1 MVPHPAIAI
10 LCATIII
17 VLFII
22 VIILIITDKMNRAIA
37 AIGGAI
43 ITFFVITYLYG
54 EPFFTFIGF
63 LFGTQTDGFVNLH
76 SLILI
81 LGMMFMVQ
89 VCNEAGLFQYYAF
102 ILVQKTKGNP
112 RYLLLIIC
120 TLSVFLSAILNNIL
134 TVIIL
139 IPLII
144 TVSRILSIN
153 PTPYIITSA
162 ILVNIG
168 GMLFP
173 ISSIPNILIT
183 SYANITFIEFFLNVG
198 LISLLIFGISLLFFH
213 IIYRD
218 RLIVPQER
226 LVKVLEDFNA
236 WNFVPDKRTF
246 QISQWTLI
254 LVMIGIFTLEPL
266 IEPSMIALTG
276 GIVLTIITRLDAKEI
291 LDKIDFEL
299 LLYLLGIFVL
309 SGALE
314 LVGIINYVGA
324 GLSYL
329 TGGNA
334 FTTIMIIIWF
344 SAFLSS
350 SIDNI
355 PITKVLIPV
364 VGVMGINFNPTQVKE
379 FYYGLAF
386 GANLGDN
393 LTPMG
398 DNILVMK
405 IAENNERP
413 IKASTFFKLGFVT
426 SIIQLFALT
435 IYYALYMAT
444 ALGIFLLVLVIIG
457 IISIYYYSYLEKKY
471 GKVEFSRYYK
481 IKLRITRTLR
491 RIGDKIGIK
500 KYKKD

>member
-1 MVPHPAIAI
+1 MVISA
-10 LCATIII
+10 III
-17 VLFII
+17 TLMFVTVIGLVL
-22 VIILIITDKMNRAIA
+22 TDKMNRAIA
-37 AIGGAI
+37 ALGGAI
-43 ITFFVITYLYG
+43 VTFFVLTYIDG
-54 EPFFTFIGF
+54 VSFISFMGF
-63 LFGTQTDGFVNLH
+63 LFGTQGDSFVNLH

-81 LGMMFMVQ
+81 LGMMFLVQ
-89 VCNEAGLFQYYAF
+89 VCNEAGVFQYYAF
-102 ILVQKTKGNP
+102 VLVQHTKGNP

-120 TLSVFLSAILNNIL
+120 ALSVGLSAILNNIL

-168 GMLFP
+168 GMVFP

-183 SYANITFIEFFLNVG
+183 SYANITFLEFFFNVG
-198 LISLLIFGISLLFFH
+198 LISLLVFGISLLFFH
-213 IIYRD
+213 IIFKD
-218 RLIVPQER
+218 RLDVPQER

-236 WNFVPDKRTF
+236 WNFVPDKRVF
-246 QISQWTLI
+246 SISRWTLLFV
-254 LVMIGIFTLEPL
+254 LVGIFTLEPVG

-276 GIVLTIITRLDAKEI
+276 GILLTIITRLNAKEI
-291 LDKIDFEL
+291 LEKIDFEL

-314 LVGIINYVGA
+314 LVGIINFIGA

-329 TGGNA
+329 TGGNV
-334 FTTIMIIIWF
+334 FVTIMIIMWF

-350 SIDNI
+350 TIDNI
-355 PITKVLIPV
+355 PITKVLIPI
-364 VGVMGINFNPTQVKE
+364 VGVIGTNFTVAQVKE

-405 IAENNERP
+405 IAEANERP
-413 IKASTFFKLGFVT
+413 ISTSTFFKLGFLT
-426 SIIQLFALT
+426 TIIQLFALT
-435 IYYALYMAT
+435 IYYALYMVPIF
-444 ALGIFLLVLVIIG
+444 GILLLILVGIG
-457 IISIYYYSYLEKKY
+457 ILSIYLFNYFEKKY
-471 GKVEFSRYYK
+471 GKIEFSRYYK
-481 IKLRITRTLR
+481 IKQRILKILKK
-491 RIGDKIGIK
+491 IGDKIGIK
-500 KYKKD
+500 KHRKN